1 MKKKQEYSLINQ
13 EALERLQRYYPYD
26 EESKTFT
33 ITFHFERVSQ
43 FADEHQVT
51 KSLKIRHHIL
61 MEIEQTLHAIP
72 EGYHGDVEIIIDDYQ
87 GREKSEVM
95 QALQDIAL
103 ERQFIGSQ
111 QYKKDSIKAGVLVL
125 IGVCWIILSSAGALL
140 NWWGKETSLTHNL
153 ITGFLNVFAVV
164 FIWEAVN
171 TIVIHGN
178 PFIKEFRH
186 LLKKLRY
193 FIVKDNKGEQ
203 EKLLLTDIGYSFS
216 HYRSRAVSEYL
227 IMFSSFAFF
236 GLVLVKLIRY
246 SGILFVTHENIA
258 LYEIVAA
265 SILLVTTCILG
276 IFGVLIY
283 RGHLK
288 LLLPSAV
295 LNAFALFTAIAN
307 IIFFLNNGEPL
318 EKIVTAIFIIF
329 ADIAFTVGLGIK
341 YYLFNKKK
349 LF

>member
-13 EALERLQRYYPYD
+13 AALGRLKRYYPYD
-26 EESKTFT
+26 EENKTFT
-33 ITFHFERVSQ
+33 IIFHYDNVGQ
-43 FADEHQVT
+43 FANEYQVT
-51 KSLKIRHHIL
+51 KALKIRHDAL
-61 MEIEQTLHAIP
+61 VEIEKTLHSIP
-72 EGYHGDVEIIIDDYQ
+72 NGYHTNIEIIIDDYQ

-95 QALQDIAL
+95 QALQDVAL

-111 QYKKDSIKAGVLVL
+111 QYKRDSIKAGILVL
-125 IGVCWIILSSAGALL
+125 IGVCWIILSSTGAFL
-140 NWWGKETSLTHNL
+140 NWWGKETSLTHNI

-186 LLKKLRY
+186 LLKKLKY
-193 FIVKDNKGEQ
+193 LIVKDKKGEE
-203 EKLLLTDIGYSFS
+203 EKILLTNIGYSFD
-216 HYRSRAVSEYL
+216 HYRKRAVSEYL

-307 IIFFLNNGEPL
+307 IIFFLHNKEPL
-318 EKIVTAIFIIF
+318 EKIVTAVFIM
-329 ADIAFTVGLGIK
+329 IAVVGFTIGLSIK
-341 YYLFNKKK
+341 YYLYNKKK
-349 LF
+349 IL